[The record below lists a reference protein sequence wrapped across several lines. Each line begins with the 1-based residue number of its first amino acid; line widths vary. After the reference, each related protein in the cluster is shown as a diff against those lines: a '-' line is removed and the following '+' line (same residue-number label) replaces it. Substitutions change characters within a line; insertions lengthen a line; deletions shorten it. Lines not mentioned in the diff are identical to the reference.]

1 MTLVS
6 QLSFR
11 DMYHRG
17 CFFAMNDYLAE
28 LLEAAKIGADG
39 AMVLWGMAILI
50 TKQASPSK
58 SSLLRRG
65 RETGSFLSQ
74 MTERFP

>member
-17 CFFAMNDYLAE
+17 CFFAMNDYALVNVFWTQN
-28 LLEAAKIGADG
+28 LKN
-39 AMVLWGMAILI
+39 
-50 TKQASPSK
+50 
-58 SSLLRRG
+58 
-65 RETGSFLSQ
+65 
-74 MTERFP
+74 

>member
-28 LLEAAKIGADG
+28 LLEAAKIGRAH
-39 AMVLWGMAILI
+39 V
-50 TKQASPSK
+50 
-58 SSLLRRG
+58 
-65 RETGSFLSQ
+65 
-74 MTERFP
+74 

>member
-39 AMVLWGMAILI
+39 
-50 TKQASPSK
+50 
-58 SSLLRRG
+58 G
-65 RETGSFLSQ
+65 RWCFGVWLY
-74 MTERFP
+74 